1 MRLTARLCN
10 RLGGFVVCGVLGC
23 AFRRFIGRPIVVAL
37 ASATPASAPRALGL
51 LSVLLATG
59 VVCVDLG
66 GLLLC
71 VRRLVTLGLAVSAVA
86 SIVSVVSAA
95 AVALTVVVA
104 VLAVVALSVTGS
116 VTGPISVLRT
126 LAAAISLALFRFRL

>member
-1 MRLTARLCN
+1 MRLTAGLCT
-10 RLGGFVVCGVLGC
+10 RFGSFIACGVLGC
-23 AFRRFIGRPIVVAL
+23 VLRRFIGRPIVVAL
-37 ASATPASAPRALGL
+37 AAATTASASRALGL

-59 VVCVDLG
+59 VVCVTLS

-71 VRRLVTLGLAVSAVA
+71 VRRLITLGLAVSAVA
-86 SIVSVVSAA
+86 SIVAVVSAA

-116 VTGPISVLRT
+116 VTGPTSVLRT
-126 LAAAISLALFRFRL
+126 LTAATSLALFRFRL

>member
-71 VRRLVTLGLAVSAVA
+71 VRRLVTLGLAVSAITA
-86 SIVSVVSAA
+86 IVPVVSAA
-95 AVALTVVVA
+95 AVTLTIVVA
-104 VLAVVALSVTGS
+104 VFAVVTLALTRSVTRS
-116 VTGPISVLRT
+116 PPVLFT
-126 LAAAISLALFRFRL
+126 LAATVALTLF

>member
-10 RLGGFVVCGVLGC
+10 RFGGFIVCGALGC
-23 AFRRFIGRPIVVAL
+23 ALRRFIGRPIVVAL
-37 ASATPASAPRALGL
+37 AAATPASASSALGL
-51 LSVLLATG
+51 ISVLLATG
-59 VVCVDLG
+59 VVCVDLS

-86 SIVSVVSAA
+86 SIVAVVSAA

-104 VLAVVALSVTGS
+104 VLAVVTLSVTRSVTGS
-116 VTGPISVLRT
+116 ITVLCT
-126 LAAAISLALFRFRL
+126 LAAAICLALF

>member
-1 MRLTARLCN
+1 MRLTSGLC
-10 RLGGFVVCGVLGC
+10 RSLYDFIVCCALGRFVGG
-23 AFRRFIGRPIVVAL
+23 PVVVTL
-37 ASATPASAPRALGL
+37 TTTTSPSAARALGL

-59 VVCVDLG
+59 VICVDLG

-71 VRRLVTLGLAVSAVA
+71 VRSVVTLGLAVSTVA
-86 SIVSVVSAA
+86 SIVAVVSAA

-104 VLAVVALSVTGS
+104 VLAVVPLSVTGS

-126 LAAAISLALFRFRL
+126 LTAAISLGPFRFGL